1 MNEKEKVDIEI
12 LKKDILHQIEE
23 QIEESANIKRRFWYW
38 KMSHPIQYHKW
49 LRTPEGQKYK
59 FHKLLKK
66 YTMGL

>member
-1 MNEKEKVDIEI
+1 MNKKKVDIEI
-12 LKKDILHQIEE
+12 LKKDILQQIEE
-23 QIEESANIKRRFWYW
+23 QIEKSDNIKRRFWYW

-59 FHKLLKK
+59 LHKLLKK